1 MIICPVI
8 IGLLSLPATGS
19 EITDISPVP
28 TDSWL
33 YNELDWLL
41 LDPPADKHAQLT
53 ARPYSRDD
61 IRSMAEQSECIGQV
75 AEWKRAQ
82 ILSDFERTVCYTP
95 QHRPELQFRFRTSPF
110 SMAHFADTFEPL
122 YRIGTKQEFALS
134 YRNAL
139 TLYVRGRLENKGELD
154 SFNRGRKWE
163 SKLTGYFDYA
173 LISFRKSGFLV
184 QYGRSYRIW
193 GPGDTDRLLLSGNSP
208 SFDQLYARFAY
219 RRFMVQAF
227 WTRLDDYHASADTT
241 FERYFAGHRI
251 SLRLRSNLEIGISET
266 VLHGRQGSG
275 AEMYYMNPILPYYW
289 EQYNNVHDDNV
300 YIGFDFIWWPFQ
312 GTRTYG
318 ELLID
323 DFQIDFVSEP
333 QQVGFDV
340 GISSNG
346 IVGTGRLRF
355 DLQYT
360 QIRNYVYGQV
370 FPRNIFTNRGVIIGS
385 SLGPDADRVRFT
397 TSYVANRHLVLE
409 AGAMFARKGEGR
421 ITDPQLGGVPKNEK
435 FPSGLA
441 QKKLRLHFG
450 VSLTFAPLLDLHL
463 IAGYS
468 RIDNP
473 ENLIGMTESPFADL
487 SVQYDF
493 QRWFFF

>member
-1 MIICPVI
+1 
-8 IGLLSLPATGS
+8 
-19 EITDISPVP
+19 
-28 TDSWL
+28 
-33 YNELDWLL
+33 
-41 LDPPADKHAQLT
+41 
-53 ARPYSRDD
+53 
-61 IRSMAEQSECIGQV
+61 
-75 AEWKRAQ
+75 
-82 ILSDFERTVCYTP
+82 
-95 QHRPELQFRFRTSPF
+95 
-110 SMAHFADTFEPL
+110 
-122 YRIGTKQEFALS
+122 
-134 YRNAL
+134 
-139 TLYVRGRLENKGELD
+139 
-154 SFNRGRKWE
+154 
-163 SKLTGYFDYA
+163 
-173 LISFRKSGFLV
+173 
-184 QYGRSYRIW
+184 
-193 GPGDTDRLLLSGNSP
+193 
-208 SFDQLYARFAY
+208 
-219 RRFMVQAF
+219 
-227 WTRLDDYHASADTT
+227 
-241 FERYFAGHRI
+241 
-251 SLRLRSNLEIGISET
+251 
-266 VLHGRQGSG
+266 
-275 AEMYYMNPILPYYW
+275 
-289 EQYNNVHDDNV
+289 
-300 YIGFDFIWWPFQ
+300 
-312 GTRTYG
+312 
-318 ELLID
+318 LLID